1 MITTQF
7 SVLRLLISLG
17 VNLMV
22 DKSQWPI
29 VDPGFQMLPPNL
41 ERTAGRPRV
50 KRIKR
55 KGEPTNAKDVSN
67 LGTLRRVV
75 VSPLLSLVLNYH
87 NQYLLNLGK
96 LLILCSYHLV

>member
-1 MITTQF
+1 
-7 SVLRLLISLG
+7 
-17 VNLMV
+17 MV

-41 ERTAGRPRV
+41 ERSAGRPRV

-55 KGEPTNAKDVSN
+55 NGDPTNAKDVSN

-75 VSPLLSLVLNYH
+75 VSPLLNLVLNYH

-96 LLILCSYHLV
+96 LLILCSYHLVQYQFILSIIIDYLAIM